1 MQAAATL
8 RRQSCDRERTGQA
21 AAAIMA
27 RWVFVVEVNDHSKLQ
42 KNEKNFF
49 TYRPAD
55 HTERKQSKIHV
66 FLRLIIVVVVV
77 MNQPNDA
84 SSSQAT
90 SFLVIILDISPLAWG
105 ERNLMRTSQDKAR
118 NAAGKNTTVGPVILP
133 EVLDSVMAFASAAA
147 SLERN
152 CRVSILAV
160 ADNECAMV
168 FPRKNNPALLDIA
181 GAAGALNNNNNNDL
195 GRMPADVLRGVPEL
209 LQKAAAKATKN
220 EDPANRLAGMAGATS
235 RALCYTNRFLV
246 SSATGAGIS
255 ALHSTVSA
263 AYQQADGTSSSS
275 VPILALSGKTG
286 GANSSQQQR
295 HTAPKGSLSPRMLLI
310 QASDDRSRDY
320 NAMMNCAFAASKQQI
335 VIDGCYLGMKS
346 DQSSSFLEQ
355 ACDLTGGIYLT
366 PKGATQV
373 GGALTEVLI
382 SGFLPP
388 LFARNRLNVPAI
400 HKVDFRAR
408 CFASHETIDMAYVC
422 NQCLSIYKKAPTE
435 TCPTCGAQILVVPN
449 SSR

>member
-1 MQAAATL
+1 
-8 RRQSCDRERTGQA
+8 
-21 AAAIMA
+21 
-27 RWVFVVEVNDHSKLQ
+27 
-42 KNEKNFF
+42 
-49 TYRPAD
+49 
-55 HTERKQSKIHV
+55 
-66 FLRLIIVVVVV
+66 
-77 MNQPNDA
+77 
-84 SSSQAT
+84 
-90 SFLVIILDISPLAWG
+90 
-105 ERNLMRTSQDKAR
+105 MRTSQDKAR

-160 ADNECAMV
+160 ADNECAVV
-168 FPRKNNPALLDIA
+168 FPRKNNPALLDL
-181 GAAGALNNNNNNDL
+181 AATTTSLSNNSNNNDL

-263 AYQQADGTSSSS
+263 AHQQADGTSSTS
-275 VPILALSGKTG
+275 VPILALSGKTTG
-286 GANSSQQQR
+286 GANSKQQQ
-295 HTAPKGSLSPRMLLI
+295 HTGGPKGSLSPRMLLI

-335 VIDGCYLGMKS
+335 VVDGCYLGMKS
-346 DQSSSFLEQ
+346 DQSSSSFLEQ
-355 ACDLTGGIYLT
+355 ACDLTGGIYLA

-422 NQCLSIYKKAPTE
+422 NQCLSIYKTTPTG
-435 TCPTCGAQILVVPN
+435 TCPTCGATILVVPS

>member
-1 MQAAATL
+1 
-8 RRQSCDRERTGQA
+8 
-21 AAAIMA
+21 
-27 RWVFVVEVNDHSKLQ
+27 
-42 KNEKNFF
+42 
-49 TYRPAD
+49 
-55 HTERKQSKIHV
+55 
-66 FLRLIIVVVVV
+66 
-77 MNQPNDA
+77 MNQSNDA

-160 ADNECAMV
+160 ADNECAVV
-168 FPRKNNPALLDIA
+168 FPRKNNPALLDL
-181 GAAGALNNNNNNDL
+181 AATTSLSNNNNNNDL

-263 AYQQADGTSSSS
+263 AHQQADGTSSNS
-275 VPILALSGKTG
+275 VPILALSGKTTG
-286 GANSSQQQR
+286 GANSSSNSSNQQQR
-295 HTAPKGSLSPRMLLI
+295 HHSGGPKGSLSPRMLLI

-335 VIDGCYLGMKS
+335 VVDGCYLGMKS

-355 ACDLTGGIYLT
+355 ACDLTGGIFLA

-388 LFARNRLNVPAI
+388 LFARSRLNVPAI
-400 HKVDFRAR
+400 RKVDYHAR

-422 NQCLSIYKKAPTE
+422 NQCLSIYKKAPTG
-435 TCPTCGAQILVVPN
+435 TCPTCGATILVVPS